1 MKIHFHAREKQEW
14 TGANGSVEVASF
26 LSFLFSL
33 VVFYFTC
40 RGMLCF
46 SGAAVKGTCSILVV
60 LQLKLWL
67 LVFPFISV

>member
-1 MKIHFHAREKQEW
+1 MKIHFHACEKQEW
-14 TGANGSVEVASF
+14 TGANGSAEVASF
-26 LSFLFSL
+26 PSFLFPL
-33 VVFYFTC
+33 VVICFTY

-46 SGAAVKGTCSILVV
+46 SGVAVKGTCSVLVV